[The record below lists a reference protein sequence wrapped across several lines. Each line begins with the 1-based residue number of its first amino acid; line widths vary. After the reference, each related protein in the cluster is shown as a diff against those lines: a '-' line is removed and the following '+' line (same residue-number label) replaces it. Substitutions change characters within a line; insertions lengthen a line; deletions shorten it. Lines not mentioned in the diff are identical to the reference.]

1 MIYHLGKKIHNKM
14 KKTIFWTIIIYTL
27 LIAIVGYFY
36 YEHKQNI
43 FNIEIEN
50 INIKYQHKY
59 DSLNNNINTY
69 KLQIK
74 QLDSL
79 ISINDN
85 QIDSIKN
92 KQKNNEKP
100 VYTSFSNISS
110 DSIVSLFSGY
120 NPQ

>member
-1 MIYHLGKKIHNKM
+1 M
-14 KKTIFWTIIIYTL
+14 KKTIIWTIIIYTL
-27 LIAIVGYFY
+27 LILIVGYFY
-36 YEHKQNI
+36 YGYEQSR
-43 FNIEIEN
+43 FNTEIEN
-50 INIKYQHKY
+50 INIKYQNKY
-59 DSLNNNINTY
+59 DSLNNNIDTY

-92 KQKNNEKP
+92 KQKDYETSIF
-100 VYTSFSNISS
+100 TSFRDIST

-120 NPQ
+120 NPK